1 MFYVKKKIIFYE
13 KPGCLG
19 NKKQK
24 ELLKANGL
32 EFEVKSILDTKWD
45 KKTLE
50 SFFVGLEK
58 NEIVNETAP
67 KIKNGEIDLNSV
79 TKEQLIYKMINDPI
93 LIKRPL
99 LIVEDSKICG
109 FDMARLNDVLDLK
122 LDTKKQIGTC
132 QSSSDSCTSV

>member
-1 MFYVKKKIIFYE
+1 MFYVKKKIVFYE

-99 LIVEDSKICG
+99 IIVDDSKICG
-109 FDMARLNDVLDLK
+109 FDMLRLNDVLDLK
-122 LDTKKQIGTC
+122 LDIKKQIGTC

>member
-1 MFYVKKKIIFYE
+1 MFYIKKEVTFYE

-24 ELLKANGL
+24 EVLKANGVD
-32 EFEVKSILDTKWD
+32 FKVKSMLDTKWD
-45 KKTLE
+45 KQTLE
-50 SFFVGLEK
+50 SFFENLEK
-58 NEIVNETAP
+58 EEIVNESAP
-67 KIKNGEIDLNSV
+67 KIKRGEIDLNSI

-99 LIVEDSKICG
+99 IIVGDRKICG
-109 FDMARLNDVLDLK
+109 FNIVKLNEALNLK
-122 LDTKKQIGTC
+122 IDTNKEIGTC

>member
-1 MFYVKKKIIFYE
+1 MFYVKKKIVFYE

-99 LIVEDSKICG
+99 IIVDDSKICG
-109 FDMARLNDVLDLK
+109 FDMAKLNDVLDLE

>member
-1 MFYVKKKIIFYE
+1 MFYVKKKIVFYE

-24 ELLKANGL
+24 ELLKSNGL

-50 SFFVGLEK
+50 LFFVGLEK
-58 NEIVNETAP
+58 NDIVNETAP
-67 KIKNGEIDLNSV
+67 KIKKGEIDLNSI

-99 LIVEDSKICG
+99 IIIDDNKICG
-109 FDMARLNDVLDLK
+109 FDMTKLNDILALQ
-122 LDTKKQIGTC
+122 LDTQKQIGTC
-132 QSSSDSCTSV
+132 QSSSDSCTNV

>member
-1 MFYVKKKIIFYE
+1 MFYVKKKIVFYE

-24 ELLKANGL
+24 ELLKENGL

-50 SFFVGLEK
+50 SFFIGLEK
-58 NEIVNETAP
+58 HEIVNETAP
-67 KIKNGEIDLNSV
+67 KIKKGEIDLNSI
-79 TKEQLIYKMINDPI
+79 TKEQLIYKMISDPI

-99 LIVEDSKICG
+99 IIVGDSNICG
-109 FDMARLNDVLDLK
+109 FDIAKLNKFLNLNLSTTNK
-122 LDTKKQIGTC
+122 IGVCEGSNETC
-132 QSSSDSCTSV
+132 N

>member
-1 MFYVKKKIIFYE
+1 MFYVKKKIVFYE

-99 LIVEDSKICG
+99 IIVDDSKICG
-109 FDMARLNDVLDLK
+109 FDMLRLNDVLDLK

>member
-1 MFYVKKKIIFYE
+1 MFYVKKKIVFYE

-67 KIKNGEIDLNSV
+67 KIKNGEIDLNSI

-99 LIVEDSKICG
+99 IIVEDSKICG

>member
-1 MFYVKKKIIFYE
+1 MFYVKKKIVFYE

-67 KIKNGEIDLNSV
+67 KIKNGEIDLNSI

-99 LIVEDSKICG
+99 IIVEDNKICG

>member
-1 MFYVKKKIIFYE
+1 MFYVKKKIVFYE

-24 ELLKANGL
+24 ELLKSNGL

-50 SFFVGLEK
+50 LFFVGLEK
-58 NEIVNETAP
+58 NDIVNETAP
-67 KIKNGEIDLNSV
+67 KIKKGEIDLNSI

-99 LIVEDSKICG
+99 IIVEDSKICG
-109 FDMARLNDVLDLK
+109 FDMAKLNDVLDLE